1 MSKAF
6 VAAATVALLAAS
18 GSVVWGKLEGGSEHR
33 ATVGR
38 SPTDPTQSI
47 RVLRTPQELRSI
59 EAPQSRVDKPVS
71 TVERLIKRGEDE
83 DTECHSGWPDSAFH
97 CTARGKITAKL
108 EKLGLCRGNPHDFD
122 DERRWFNCDENQD

>member
-1 MSKAF
+1 MLKAF
-6 VAAATVALLAAS
+6 LAAATVALLAAS

-33 ATVGR
+33 AAVGR

-59 EAPQSRVDKPVS
+59 EAPQSRADNPVS
-71 TVERLIKRGEDE
+71 PVEWLIKRGEDE
-83 DTECHSGWPDSAFH
+83 DIKCHSGLPDSEFH
-97 CTARGKITAKL
+97 CTARGKITAKF

-122 DERRWFNCDENQD
+122 DERRWFNCEDRD